1 MKEYININELDLTKL
16 PENVT
21 ISTMSA
27 TCSLGIDVELPNI
40 FNYMA
45 LNKKYISTIK
55 FKGEIKSLEKQ
66 SKRKRKKNVKSF
78 QNQLTV
84 EIRPDIENLPD
95 NKISIKIFKNGSIQM
110 SGVKS
115 LYACNL
121 ALSKLID
128 SLSKEYGVIIDNK
141 IHDIKFVSDRKKI
154 KVNRYKVDMIN
165 SNFNINYEVNR
176 ENLYNILLRKKIECR
191 YEPSIHACVNIKFR
205 PTESIKNIS
214 IFVFQSGHIII
225 TGAKNINNISES
237 YDYITE
243 LLSEHKSEI
252 EKSKISDIL
261 FDSINDELR
270 ELLKVEDDDNLAT
283 IALSKSKNSSSYI

>member
-1 MKEYININELDLTKL
+1 MKEYIDISALDLSKL

-27 TCSLGIDVELPNI
+27 TCSLGVDVELANI
-40 FNYMA
+40 FNYMK

-55 FKGEIKSLEKQ
+55 YKGEIKSLEKQ
-66 SKRKRKKNVKSF
+66 SKRKRKKTVKSF

-84 EIRPDIENLPD
+84 EIRPDIEKLPD

-121 ALSKLID
+121 ALNKLID
-128 SLSKEYGVIIDNK
+128 SISKEYGVIIDGK
-141 IHDIKFVSDRKKI
+141 INDIKFVSDKSKI
-154 KVNRYKVDMIN
+154 KINRYKVDMIN

-176 ENLYNILLRKKIECR
+176 ENLYNILLNKKIECR

-205 PTESIKNIS
+205 PTNSIKNIS

-225 TGAKNINNISES
+225 TGAKNINNIAES
-237 YDYITE
+237 YDYITN
-243 LLSEHKSEI
+243 LLSEHQSEI

-261 FDSINDELR
+261 FESINDELK
-270 ELLKVEDDDNLAT
+270 ELLRVDDEDNLAS
-283 IALSKSKNSSSYI
+283 IALNKTNSSYI

>member
-1 MKEYININELDLTKL
+1 MKEYINVKALDLSKL
-16 PENVT
+16 PENVS

-27 TCSLGIDVELPNI
+27 TCSLDVDVELANI
-40 FNYMA
+40 FNYMT
-45 LNKKYISTIK
+45 LDTNYITTIK

-66 SKRKRKKNVKSF
+66 SKRKRKKSVKSF

-84 EIRPDIENLPD
+84 EIRPDIVNLPD

-115 LYACNL
+115 LHACNL
-121 ALSKLID
+121 ALGKLIT
-128 SLSKEYGVIIDNK
+128 SLSKEYGVIIENK
-141 IHDIKFVSDRKKI
+141 IHDIKFISDKNRI

-165 SNFNINYEVNR
+165 SNFNIKYEVNR
-176 ENLYNILLRKKIECR
+176 ENLYNILLNKKIECR

-205 PTESIKNIS
+205 PTNSIKNIS

-225 TGAKNINNISES
+225 TGAKNIENITES
-237 YDYITE
+237 FDYITQ
-243 LLSEHKSEI
+243 LLSTHQSEI
-252 EKSKISDIL
+252 QKSKISDIL

-270 ELLKVEDDDNLAT
+270 ELLKVDEDDNLAK
-283 IALSKSKNSSSYI
+283 IALSKNSNSYI

>member
-1 MKEYININELDLTKL
+1 MKEYIDISALDLSKL

-27 TCSLGIDVELPNI
+27 TCSLGVDVELANI
-40 FNYMA
+40 FNYMK

-55 FKGEIKSLEKQ
+55 YKGEIKSLEKQ
-66 SKRKRKKNVKSF
+66 SKRKRKKTVKSF

-84 EIRPDIENLPD
+84 EIRPDIEKLPD

-121 ALSKLID
+121 ALNKLID
-128 SLSKEYGVIIDNK
+128 SISKEYGVIIDGK
-141 IHDIKFVSDRKKI
+141 INDIKFISDKSKI
-154 KVNRYKVDMIN
+154 KIIRYKVDMIN

-176 ENLYNILLRKKIECR
+176 ENLYNILLNKKIECR

-205 PTESIKNIS
+205 PTNSIKNIS

-225 TGAKNINNISES
+225 TGAKNINNIAES
-237 YDYITE
+237 YDYITN
-243 LLSEHKSEI
+243 LLSEHQSEI

-261 FDSINDELR
+261 FESINDELK
-270 ELLKVEDDDNLAT
+270 ELLRVDDEDNLAS
-283 IALSKSKNSSSYI
+283 IALNKTNSSYI

>member
-1 MKEYININELDLTKL
+1 MKEYINVSALDLTKL
-16 PENVT
+16 PNNVT

-27 TCSLGIDVELPNI
+27 TSSLGVDVELANI
-40 FNYMA
+40 FNYMK
-45 LNKKYISTIK
+45 LNKKYITTIK
-55 FKGEIKSLEKQ
+55 YKGEIKSLEKQ
-66 SKRKRKKNVKSF
+66 SKRKRKKTVKSF

-115 LYACNL
+115 LHACNL
-121 ALSKLID
+121 AISKLID
-128 SLSKEYGVIIDNK
+128 SISKEYGVIVDGK
-141 IHDIKFVSDRKKI
+141 INDIKFVEDKTKI
-154 KVNRYKVDMIN
+154 KINRFKVDMIN

-176 ENLYNILLRKKIECR
+176 ENLYNILLNKKIECR

-205 PTESIKNIS
+205 PTNAPKNIS

-225 TGAKNINNISES
+225 TGAKNIYNIAES
-237 YDYITE
+237 YEYITN
-243 LLSEHKSEI
+243 LLAEHKQEI

-261 FDSINDELR
+261 FDNINDELK
-270 ELLKVEDDDNLAT
+270 ELLRVDDEDNLAS
-283 IALSKSKNSSSYI
+283 IALNKTNASYI

>member
-1 MKEYININELDLTKL
+1 MKEYINIDALDLSKL
-16 PENVT
+16 PSNVT

-27 TCSLGIDVELPNI
+27 TCSLGVDVELANI
-40 FNYMA
+40 YNYMK

-66 SKRKRKKNVKSF
+66 TKRKRKKTVKSF

-84 EIRPDIENLPD
+84 EIRPDLEKLPD

-121 ALSKLID
+121 ALNKLID
-128 SLSKEYGVIIDNK
+128 SISKEYGVIVDGK
-141 IHDIKFVSDRKKI
+141 IKDIKFVNDKTKI
-154 KVNRYKVDMIN
+154 KIIRYKVDMIN

-176 ENLYNILLRKKIECR
+176 ESLYNILLNKKIECR

-205 PTESIKNIS
+205 PTDSIKNIS

-225 TGAKNINNISES
+225 TGAKNIINIAES
-237 YDYITE
+237 YEYIINM
-243 LLSEHKSEI
+243 LSENQTEI

-261 FDSINDELR
+261 FDNINDELK
-270 ELLKVEDDDNLAT
+270 ELLRIDEDDNLAS
-283 IALSKSKNSSSYI
+283 IALNKTNNSYV

>member
-1 MKEYININELDLTKL
+1 MKEYINIGALDLTKL

-27 TCSLGIDVELPNI
+27 TCSLGVDVELANI
-40 FNYMA
+40 FNYMK

-55 FKGEIKSLEKQ
+55 YKGEIKSLEKQ
-66 SKRKRKKNVKSF
+66 SKRKRKKTVKSF

-121 ALSKLID
+121 ALIKLID
-128 SLSKEYGVIIDNK
+128 SISKEYGVIVDGK
-141 IHDIKFVSDRKKI
+141 INDIKFVSDKTKI
-154 KVNRYKVDMIN
+154 KINRYKVDMIN

-176 ENLYNILLRKKIECR
+176 ENLYNILLNKKIECR

-205 PTESIKNIS
+205 PTNSIKNIS

-225 TGAKNINNISES
+225 TGAKNINNIAES
-237 YDYITE
+237 YNYITN
-243 LLSEHKSEI
+243 LLEEHQSEI

-261 FDSINDELR
+261 FDNINDELK
-270 ELLKVEDDDNLAT
+270 ELLRVEDDDNLAS
-283 IALSKSKNSSSYI
+283 IALNKTNSSYI

>member
-1 MKEYININELDLTKL
+1 MKEYIDISALDISKL

-27 TCSLGIDVELPNI
+27 TCSLGVDVELANI
-40 FNYMA
+40 FNYMK

-55 FKGEIKSLEKQ
+55 YKGEIKSLEKQ
-66 SKRKRKKNVKSF
+66 SKRKRKKTVKSF

-121 ALSKLID
+121 AINKLID
-128 SLSKEYGVIIDNK
+128 SISKEYGVIIDEK
-141 IHDIKFVSDRKKI
+141 INDIKFVSDKTKI

-176 ENLYNILLRKKIECR
+176 ESLYNILLNKKIECR

-225 TGAKNINNISES
+225 TGAKNINNIAES
-237 YDYITE
+237 YEYITS
-243 LLSEHKSEI
+243 LLSKYRSDI

-261 FDSINDELR
+261 FESINDELK
-270 ELLKVEDDDNLAT
+270 ELLRVDEEDNLAS
-283 IALSKSKNSSSYI
+283 IALNKTNASYI

>member
-1 MKEYININELDLTKL
+1 MKEYIDISALDLSKL

-27 TCSLGIDVELPNI
+27 TCSLGVDVELANI
-40 FNYMA
+40 FNYMK

-55 FKGEIKSLEKQ
+55 YKGEIKSLEKQ
-66 SKRKRKKNVKSF
+66 SKRKRKKTVKSF

-84 EIRPDIENLPD
+84 EIRPDIEKLPD

-121 ALSKLID
+121 ALIKLID
-128 SLSKEYGVIIDNK
+128 SISKEYGVIIDGK
-141 IHDIKFVSDRKKI
+141 INDIKFISDKSKI
-154 KVNRYKVDMIN
+154 KINRYKVDMIN

-176 ENLYNILLRKKIECR
+176 ENLYNILLNKKIECR

-205 PTESIKNIS
+205 PTNSIKNIS

-225 TGAKNINNISES
+225 TGAKNINNIAES
-237 YDYITE
+237 YDYITN
-243 LLSEHKSEI
+243 LLAEHKSEI

-261 FDSINDELR
+261 FESINDELK
-270 ELLKVEDDDNLAT
+270 ELLRVDDEDNLAS
-283 IALSKSKNSSSYI
+283 IALNKTNSSYI

>member
-1 MKEYININELDLTKL
+1 MIDYIDIKSLKIEKL

-27 TCSLGIDVELPNI
+27 TCSLGIDVELSNI
-40 FNYMA
+40 YDYMK
-45 LNKKYISTIK
+45 LDKLFISTIK

-84 EIRPDIENLPD
+84 EIRPDLENLPD

-115 LYACNL
+115 LLACNL
-121 ALSKLID
+121 ALNKLIS
-128 SLSKEYGVIIDNK
+128 SLSKEYGVINDGK
-141 IHDIKFVSDRKKI
+141 ITDIKFISDKNKI
-154 KVNRYKVDMIN
+154 SVNRFKVDMIN
-165 SNFNINYEVNR
+165 SNFNIKYEINR
-176 ENLYNILLRKKIECR
+176 ENLYNILLEKKIECR

-205 PTESIKNIS
+205 PTDAKKNIS

-225 TGAKNINNISES
+225 TGAKNINSIAES
-237 YDYITE
+237 YSYITKM
-243 LLSEHKSEI
+243 LTKYKPNI
-252 EKSKISDIL
+252 EKSKIADIL
-261 FDSINDELR
+261 FDNMNDELK
-270 ELLKVEDDDNLAT
+270 ELLKVDDDDNLAKL
-283 IALSKSKNSSSYI
+283 ALSKTMSSNI

>member
-1 MKEYININELDLTKL
+1 MKEYINIDALDLSKL
-16 PENVT
+16 PSNVT

-27 TCSLGIDVELPNI
+27 TCSLGVDVELANI
-40 FNYMA
+40 YNYMK
-45 LNKKYISTIK
+45 LNKKNISTIK

-66 SKRKRKKNVKSF
+66 TKRKRKKTVKSF

-84 EIRPDIENLPD
+84 EIRPDLEKLPD

-121 ALSKLID
+121 ALNKLID
-128 SLSKEYGVIIDNK
+128 SISKEYGVIVDGK
-141 IHDIKFVSDRKKI
+141 IKDIKFVNDKTKI
-154 KVNRYKVDMIN
+154 KIIRYKVDMIN

-176 ENLYNILLRKKIECR
+176 ESLYNILLNKKIECR

-205 PTESIKNIS
+205 PTDSIKNIS

-225 TGAKNINNISES
+225 TGAKNIINIAES
-237 YDYITE
+237 YEYIINM
-243 LLSEHKSEI
+243 LSENQTEI

-261 FDSINDELR
+261 FDNINDELK
-270 ELLKVEDDDNLAT
+270 ELLRIDEDDNLAS
-283 IALSKSKNSSSYI
+283 IALNKTNNSYV

>member
-1 MKEYININELDLTKL
+1 MKEYIDISALDISKL

-27 TCSLGIDVELPNI
+27 TCSLGVDVELANI
-40 FNYMA
+40 FNYMK

-55 FKGEIKSLEKQ
+55 YKGEIKSLEKQ
-66 SKRKRKKNVKSF
+66 SKRKRKKTVKSF

-84 EIRPDIENLPD
+84 EIRPDIEKLPD

-121 ALSKLID
+121 AISKLID
-128 SLSKEYGVIIDNK
+128 SISKEYGVIIDGK
-141 IHDIKFVSDRKKI
+141 INDIKFVSDKTKI

-176 ENLYNILLRKKIECR
+176 ESLYNILLNKKIECR

-225 TGAKNINNISES
+225 TGAKNINNIAES
-237 YDYITE
+237 YEYITS
-243 LLSEHKSEI
+243 LLSKYRSDI

-261 FDSINDELR
+261 FESINDELK
-270 ELLKVEDDDNLAT
+270 ELLRVDEEDNLAS
-283 IALSKSKNSSSYI
+283 IALNKTNASYI